1 MNESKRF
8 LFSVL
13 VDNQRSI
20 FVRLPKDPDEVEFE
34 LLDYCTSIGRLW
46 INSITDEMIIEF
58 RFDSFE
64 EKTRADIEKLQAEA
78 ILALIK
84 CGWLETNG
92 KIQECSMAFWSAFE
106 KV

>member
-8 LFSVL
+8 LVSDA

-20 FVRLPKDPDEVEFE
+20 FVRLPKDPVEVEID
-34 LLDYCTSIGRLW
+34 LLDYCTSVAKLW

-64 EKTRADIEKLQAEA
+64 EKTRVDICDRFAKA
-78 ILALIK
+78 ILALTTS
-84 CGWLETNG
+84 GWLETNG
-92 KIQECSMAFWSAFE
+92 KIQECSMAFWSAFD